1 MLTAVGLVYY
11 DYDHVNVNV
20 NVVVHVLVHAYV
32 EPL

>member
-20 NVVVHVLVHAYV
+20 VVHVLVHAYV